1 MGWGEAV
8 NYFNP
13 MLMRQGY
20 APMGY
25 GPDRGME
32 GGPMQRPF
40 PMRHPMQTGG
50 NDPAYPMPGMQTG
63 GNLPPQQLPPM
74 HTGGPLPPMQ
84 APGGY
89 DSSGINPGGM
99 YTGGPMRPMPRLA
112 RMAGNGP
119 GFGNRLGGLIR

>member
-20 APMGY
+20 PPIGY

-32 GGPMQRPF
+32 GGQRPF
-40 PMRHPMQTGG
+40 LRHPMQTGG
-50 NDPAYPMPGMQTG
+50 SSPAYPMPGPQMG
-63 GNLPPQQLPPM
+63 GNLPPQQMPQM
-74 HTGGPLPPMQ
+74 HTGGPMPPMQ

-89 DSSGINPGGM
+89 DSSGINPHGM
-99 YTGGPMRPMPRLA
+99 YTGGNLPPMRLA

-119 GFGNRLGGLIR
+119 MGYGSRLGGLIR